1 MDRAWQAQT
10 RRVVSA
16 QQAAA
21 AFSTSDDS
29 QRQNG
34 SVMRVHPIAPSEL
47 SEEQRPLYRD
57 MRAGIEG
64 SFTGFTAIND
74 DRVEH
79 D

>member
-34 SVMRVHPIAPSEL
+34 RLHPIAASEL